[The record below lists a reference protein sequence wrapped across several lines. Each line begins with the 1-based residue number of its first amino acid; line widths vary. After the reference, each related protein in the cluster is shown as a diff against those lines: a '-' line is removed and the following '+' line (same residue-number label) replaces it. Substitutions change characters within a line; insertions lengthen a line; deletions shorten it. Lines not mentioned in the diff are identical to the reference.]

1 MRRIITIFGSSLPV
15 FGDEQYSNAYKLG
28 SIFAQNGFDLCTGGN
43 SGIMEAVSRGA
54 SENGAKAIGITLNGS
69 FGTHNTFLTEHR
81 AHDTLFERIQ
91 ALIETGDAYVALQG
105 GTGTLLEMAAV
116 WEFMNKGFL
125 HEKPF
130 ACHGSLWKPIIDS
143 MEEQIRKEKR
153 KTGLVKYFET
163 IDECAD
169 YIIRGLKGQMNIGG

>member
-1 MRRIITIFGSSLPV
+1 MRKIITIFGSSLPV
-15 FGDEQYSNAYKLG
+15 FGENQYEDAYKLG
-28 SIFAQNGFDLCTGGN
+28 SMFAANGFDLCTGGN
-43 SGIMEAVSRGA
+43 SGIMEAVSRA
-54 SENGAKAIGITLNGS
+54 AVDNGARAIGITLNGS
-69 FGTHNTFLTEHR
+69 FGSHNTFLTEHK

-125 HEKPF
+125 REKPF
-130 ACHGSLWKPIIDS
+130 ACHGRIWKPVVDS
-143 MEEQIRKEKR
+143 MEEQIQREKR

-163 IDECAD
+163 IEECAE
-169 YIIRGLKGQMNIGG
+169 YIIHTLRTS